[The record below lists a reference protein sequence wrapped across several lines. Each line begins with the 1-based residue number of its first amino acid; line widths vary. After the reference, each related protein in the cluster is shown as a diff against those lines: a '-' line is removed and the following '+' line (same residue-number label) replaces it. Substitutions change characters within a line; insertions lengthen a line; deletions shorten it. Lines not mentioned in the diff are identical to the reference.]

1 MKFILVVS
9 EISQC
14 STGVL
19 TLLNRL
25 MKNVVWM
32 MFNLSLLCLTVNKWR
47 GDAAVDEFDRCNAAI
62 QSGFDEMSYAGDP
75 RRFVEVVAYFFS
87 DCIIC

>member
-14 STGVL
+14 STGVEPIYE
-19 TLLNRL
+19 
-25 MKNVVWM
+25 NVVWM

-75 RRFVEVVAYFFS
+75 RRFFEVVAYFFS